1 MSEDRSV
8 LYKIRWEILVMAVSL
23 ILSAVVVV
31 VIPHDFSAKLIE
43 ENKEKKEMEKKLELQ
58 EGTGL
63 NETVGKGNI
72 PIKP

>member
-23 ILSAVVVV
+23 ILSAVVVI
-31 VIPHDFSAKLIE
+31 VIPADFSAKIIE
-43 ENKEKKEMEKKLELQ
+43 ENKEKEMEKKLELQ

-63 NETVGKGNI
+63 NETVGKESTL
-72 PIKP
+72 IKP

>member
-23 ILSAVVVV
+23 ILSAVVVI
-31 VIPHDFSAKLIE
+31 VIPADFSAKIIE

-58 EGTGL
+58 EGMGL
-63 NETVGKGNI
+63 NETVGKESI
-72 PIKP
+72 LIKP